1 MCCLSSLSSSKA
13 ALKSGILNF
22 PVSLSTNCFG
32 IFSWNWRSCSFSF
45 VGSMTA
51 RKPENFTIIGEE
63 FFLFFFFVS
72 VCFPPP
78 ALVLKLA
85 ASTPLM
91 VKAFFIF
98 FLASLSEV
106 RVCLMH
112 YTIIVHS
119 WRLLGDWSRSR
130 LWPKN
135 RAKQKK
141 SRKRKKR
148 STQQRKFLT
157 LESPLENRKVKM
169 AKSTNHTAHNQ
180 SYKAHR
186 NGKRLKSRKSFSRR
200 VVASRSLITR
210 NTFLWGEERLNFAL
224 RLIRDFGI
232 IGALPK

>member
-1 MCCLSSLSSSKA
+1 
-13 ALKSGILNF
+13 
-22 PVSLSTNCFG
+22 
-32 IFSWNWRSCSFSF
+32 
-45 VGSMTA
+45 MTA

-112 YTIIVHS
+112 PPYTTYSTLVTVVG
-119 WRLLGDWSRSR
+119 RLVPLASD
-130 LWPKN
+130 LKN

-210 NTFLWGEERLNFAL
+210 NTFL
-224 RLIRDFGI
+224 
-232 IGALPK
+232 